1 MLSKMALLSGLAA
14 VAMAGS
20 AHAGLLYSNDFDGA
34 ELRGAGVSG
43 AFFGLPT
50 EGSVAGFWNAAGWA
64 GNYGAGRGGLVGGGN
79 VADFTGLSLTGLAT
93 HTHINASFILG
104 FLESWD
110 STDGGPPFSPDHL
123 EIFIDG
129 AKVADLTYN
138 NALGTVKMTGGG
150 VLLSDGMGG
159 VSEYV
164 RVNTD
169 TNPFADTLVDMSTAP
184 FLSFAHTGSS
194 LNLLFRA
201 AGAGWQ
207 GGSDEGYGI
216 DNVVLTYDGIV
227 APPGGVPEPASWAL
241 MIAGFGLS
249 GSALRRRRQV
259 VAG

>member
-1 MLSKMALLSGLAA
+1 MLSKMALTGGLAA

-20 AHAGLLYSNDFDGA
+20 AHAGLLYSNDFDGS

-43 AFFGLPT
+43 GFFGLGN
-50 EGSVAGFWNAAGWA
+50 EGAVAGFWNAAGWA
-64 GNYGAGRGGLVGGGN
+64 GTYGGSRGGLVDGA
-79 VADFTGLSLTGLAT
+79 VADFTGLSLTGLAP
-93 HTHINASFILG
+93 HTHIKAGFILG
-104 FLESWD
+104 FLDSWD
-110 STDGGPPFSPDHL
+110 STDGDPRFAPDRL

-138 NALGTVKMTGGG
+138 NAGGTAKTTGGG
-150 VLLSDGMGG
+150 VLLSDGMGR

-164 RVNTD
+164 RVNND
-169 TNPFADTLVDMSTAP
+169 TQTYPDTLVDMSTAP

-207 GGSDEGYGI
+207 GGDDEGYGL
-216 DNVVLTYDGIV
+216 DNVVLTYDGV
-227 APPGGVPEPASWAL
+227 RAPPGGVPEPTSWAL
-241 MIAGFGLS
+241 MIAGFGLA
-249 GSALRRRRQV
+249 GTALRRRRQL